1 MYLIHLFT
9 DRTARERPLIRRL
22 ADLDKKLFQATNE
35 LLILRKEVAEGTAGN
50 TELQTSPAVLR
61 QLELQ
66 VGLALVFVI
75 FHLTWPC
82 SS

>member
-35 LLILRKEVAEGTAGN
+35 LLILRKEVSEGTAGN
-50 TELQTSPAVLR
+50 TEVQTSPAVLR

-66 VGLALVFVI
+66 VGRTVALIFVI
-75 FHLTWPC
+75 SHLTWP
-82 SS
+82 

>member
-9 DRTARERPLIRRL
+9 DRTARERPLLRRL
-22 ADLDKKLFQATNE
+22 ADLDKKLFQSTNE

-66 VGLALVFVI
+66 VVLILLNIPF
-75 FHLTWPC
+75 C
-82 SS
+82 

>member
-9 DRTARERPLIRRL
+9 DRTARERPLLRRL
-22 ADLDKKLFQATNE
+22 ADLDKKLFQSTNE

-66 VGLALVFVI
+66 VALILLDIPF
-75 FHLTWPC
+75 C
-82 SS
+82 